1 MEEIQSESAKE
12 IANVNKYPEVTE
24 KVLQCYSS
32 ASTTASRYCL
42 QSFCGF
48 MVLRIY
54 QTEYCKSTFLALLPP
69 A

>member
-48 MVLRIY
+48 MVL
-54 QTEYCKSTFLALLPP
+54 
-69 A
+69 